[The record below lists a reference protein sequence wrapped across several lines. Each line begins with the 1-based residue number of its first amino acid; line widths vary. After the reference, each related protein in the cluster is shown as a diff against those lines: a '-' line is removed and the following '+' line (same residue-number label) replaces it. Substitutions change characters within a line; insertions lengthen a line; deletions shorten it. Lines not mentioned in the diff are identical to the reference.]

1 MNQFVYIISFYVDKS
16 LKAFLRCF
24 IRSQINDSLPATC
37 YCLVQPNKSPNFAN
51 SLPQIIYCYVSPI
64 NLYIASQKVNN
75 TIFAYMYVVYRKK
88 AATSAFLGTQCYLT
102 LLPWH

>member
-37 YCLVQPNKSPNFAN
+37 YCHVQPNKSPNFAN
-51 SLPQIIYCYVSPI
+51 SLPQIIYCYVFSTMLS
-64 NLYIASQKVNN
+64 N
-75 TIFAYMYVVYRKK
+75 VYHPSTLILHHKK
-88 AATSAFLGTQCYLT
+88 
-102 LLPWH
+102 